1 MSKIINAIDTRLIL
15 QFLVVS
21 YIFHSFFLLQTY
33 NDLLTLFPTRNLEVK
48 VCLWHKAQVSSSSA
62 KANKRRGLIHY
73 ETDGAAIFKLKWLLW
88 GQISQFQVGT
98 IFFQTPALDDFQ
110 SSFILRVQ
118 EKEEKKGVNN

>member
-1 MSKIINAIDTRLIL
+1 MGGH
-15 QFLVVS
+15 F
-21 YIFHSFFLLQTY
+21 
-33 NDLLTLFPTRNLEVK
+33 
-48 VCLWHKAQVSSSSA
+48 QV
-62 KANKRRGLIHY
+62 
-73 ETDGAAIFKLKWLLW
+73 KWLLW